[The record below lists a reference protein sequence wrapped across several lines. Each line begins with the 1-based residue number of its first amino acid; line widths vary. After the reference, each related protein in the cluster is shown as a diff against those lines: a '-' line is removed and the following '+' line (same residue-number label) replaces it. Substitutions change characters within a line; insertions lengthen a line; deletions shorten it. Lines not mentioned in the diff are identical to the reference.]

1 MRPGAEGQGDTFFC
15 DNAAAFDALSPAEQA
30 EAASRKIIHAA
41 GSLGRS
47 EQNVRK
53 HPGVGA
59 PPSGNG
65 IAERIDFLEPQH
77 QPVVRTHPVTRRRA
91 LYLGTSGQSDWLEG
105 PVVGME
111 PGPDGAGGAWM
122 GEHIHRATDP
132 SRVYRHAWQAGDAVL
147 YDNRV
152 SALPLRLLSKPQRS
166 CTGADARGE
175 LVRPEGTAA
184 GDVEADRHHAR
195 WPWAGVRRR
204 GGGAFVAEG

>member
-30 EAASRKIIHAA
+30 EAATRFIIHAA

-77 QPVVRTHPVTRRRA
+77 QPVVRSHPVTGRRA

-152 SALPLRLLSKPQRS
+152 SAAPIPLRLLSS
-166 CTGADARGE
+166 SF
-175 LVRPEGTAA
+175 
-184 GDVEADRHHAR
+184 EASKKLYMYRC
-195 WPWAGVRRR
+195 
-204 GGGAFVAEG
+204 